1 MTLIYIN
8 DIVPIIVTAVVFSVM
23 AVAHRILIPSKYSAF
38 LQFKEEE
45 DSKKTAQSTTIRI
58 LYLIIGTF
66 LLSEIFSFSDKQISI
81 GLFISNFLNVWPAIV
96 QHQLLKL
103 RNARTEWLLLLGYIC
118 FVLFSGLVEKITF
131 YMLIPILKGEQQIY
145 WLENQAIS
153 IIASL
158 LFIAVPIPI
167 ETLLAK
173 LTHITVV
180 QTIDTFHEEIYILE
194 KQLNIKSPY
203 IEKNKYAIDDSAKQN
218 DIPVELLKTI
228 LKLEIFY
235 RYRSYNR
242 ITEFIICKFFKKIA
256 VKKDISVGLA
266 QIKVSTASQVLRL
279 RPESF
284 ISSLI
289 NDQMNISVC
298 GKYLRSLIDE
308 YNYRMATEPYQI
320 EDRYIDVFDY
330 IACKYL
336 GGIAE
341 TKEKTVLVYSA
352 LLRSILSNVPL
363 IYLGSDG
370 RNNYNIIIWDDR
382 EEKISYKEFIDLS
395 EQLKSYGILKRE
407 IYVYG
412 TKAELELYC
421 QKCDSISMI
430 RNLTYSL
437 GLKMSIL

>member
-158 LFIAVPIPI
+158 LFIAV
-167 ETLLAK
+167 
-173 LTHITVV
+173 
-180 QTIDTFHEEIYILE
+180 
-194 KQLNIKSPY
+194 
-203 IEKNKYAIDDSAKQN
+203 AIA
-218 DIPVELLKTI
+218 I
-228 LKLEIFY
+228 
-235 RYRSYNR
+235 
-242 ITEFIICKFFKKIA
+242 
-256 VKKDISVGLA
+256 
-266 QIKVSTASQVLRL
+266 
-279 RPESF
+279 
-284 ISSLI
+284 
-289 NDQMNISVC
+289 
-298 GKYLRSLIDE
+298 
-308 YNYRMATEPYQI
+308 
-320 EDRYIDVFDY
+320 
-330 IACKYL
+330 
-336 GGIAE
+336 
-341 TKEKTVLVYSA
+341 
-352 LLRSILSNVPL
+352 
-363 IYLGSDG
+363 
-370 RNNYNIIIWDDR
+370 
-382 EEKISYKEFIDLS
+382 
-395 EQLKSYGILKRE
+395 
-407 IYVYG
+407 
-412 TKAELELYC
+412 
-421 QKCDSISMI
+421 
-430 RNLTYSL
+430 
-437 GLKMSIL
+437 